1 MQEYHEIQATKEW
14 IHNFII
20 HYNICPF
27 AKRVLDHQEVG
38 YYVER
43 GENIELLILSFI
55 SKLKTEKIST
65 FFLLYLTQFPNY
77 LDFLDFYYS
86 CEAILE
92 DNDYDAE
99 YQVVAFHPEYLFAG
113 EDPKDPSH
121 KTNRS
126 PYPMIHVLRRDQV
139 EKAIESYGD
148 TDEIPRR
155 NIELLRKLG

>member
-1 MQEYHEIQATKEW
+1 MQENHKIQATKEW

-20 HYNICPF
+20 HHNICPF
-27 AKRVLDHQEVG
+27 AKRVLDHQEVR

-65 FFLLYLTQFPNY
+65 FFLLYLTQFPDY
-77 LDFLDFYYS
+77 SDFLDFYYTS
-86 CEAILE
+86 EAILE
-92 DNDYDAE
+92 DSDYDAE
-99 YQVVAFHPEYLFAG
+99 YQVVAFHPDYLFAG
-113 EDPKDPSH
+113 EDAKDPSH

-148 TDEIPRR
+148 TDEISRK
-155 NIELLRKLG
+155 NIELLRKLV

>member
-27 AKRVLDHQEVG
+27 AKRVWDHQEVG

-113 EDPKDPSH
+113 EDSKDPSH

-148 TDEIPRR
+148 TEEISRR